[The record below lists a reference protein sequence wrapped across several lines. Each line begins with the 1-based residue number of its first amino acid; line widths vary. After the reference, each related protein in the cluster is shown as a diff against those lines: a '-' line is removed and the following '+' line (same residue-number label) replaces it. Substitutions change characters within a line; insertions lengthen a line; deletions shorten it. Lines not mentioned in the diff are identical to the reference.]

1 MANPLKGEALV
12 KVDAGEFT
20 LAFTLGTAVTI
31 QRDFDGKPITEVI
44 SAMQQNHDIEALLT
58 VLWACLKK
66 HHNLSKDEVADVV
79 TLQEISVWSEALA
92 AAMSDPDA
100 KEGAA
105 RPPKAK
111 TDR

>member
-1 MANPLKGEALV
+1 MANPMKGEALV

-20 LAFTLGTAVTI
+20 LAFTLGTAVAI
-31 QRDFDGKPITEVI
+31 QRDFGGKAIGAVI
-44 SAMQQNHDIEALLT
+44 AQMQEEQDIEAMLT

-66 HHNLSKDEVADVV
+66 HHNFSKEEVADLV

-100 KEGAA
+100 KEGGA

-111 TDR
+111 TGR